1 MLSSHTGSSRSEADL
16 GVHIRKATNADETA
30 PKRKHVRACIVYTWD
45 HRSGRAFWNGM
56 KVQPLEQDDIQL
68 FKALITIH
76 KVLQEGHGKVLQEA
90 QANVNWIQHFERPGA
105 HGSGGYA
112 RLITEYVRFLKRKLA
127 FHREHPEFNGT
138 FEYEEYISL
147 RTVNDP
153 NEGFNVILDLMSLQ
167 DAIDDF
173 QRLVFATIKHGHQN
187 ECKISSLTAMVTESY
202 NIYKFLTSM
211 LRAMHEATDDH
222 DALEPLRARYYSQ
235 HRRLADFY
243 YDCSS
248 LKYLRSLIT
257 IPVLSDEPPNL
268 FGDDSGPAL
277 PRRPQ
282 TPAVTGR
289 SEATPPSQS
298 SVSVDRLP
306 DPEPMSEWWAEEQRR
321 QEEEQ
326 RRLQEEQRM
335 LEEERQRQQMLLEQQ
350 MRDQQLEQQRMME
363 QNRMMQEQMT
373 HAMHANATQE
383 LQRDLVQ
390 LRAAFEQSQQ
400 LLEQYDQRV
409 KALENELAQSNQN
422 VNQQLQNKD
431 GLIQSL
437 QDQVNMW
444 KQKYE
449 NLAKLYG
456 QLRQEHIDLMAKY
469 KRVEA
474 RASSA
479 QEAIDKKERYERDLK
494 SKNLELADLIKERDR
509 ARYDID
515 RLKGSHRH
523 EIETLERDKRLLE
536 DKLTDAERGK
546 GADLSLLISRHTREL
561 AELEDALKAKQR
573 IIDDYQSRG
582 LNDDVLRQKDDE
594 IAIMQEQVTSLE
606 NEIGRL
612 ALNGRGSGVPPDVG
626 SILDA
631 ILAACSER
639 VQDALFAFES
649 PMEAGNQNSTPQ
661 FLLSVLE
668 KASTAATDFT
678 MSFIEYTTLAE
689 DPEMKQQSP
698 AEVIK
703 NGTSF
708 ANALADMLS
717 NTKGVCRLANETETE
732 NLSLA
737 AVDSAIKGTEF
748 FSALYRD
755 LLVDLESNDVSELVI
770 ALNAEMQQSLQTI
783 TDHVEKMLPRT
794 TGIDAKNDRD
804 LGNTVDN
811 EMAKV
816 ASAVEDAVQKLTGLL
831 SKPRDPKF
839 STFDVQVNQA
849 ILYAAIAVT
858 SAVAALIKA
867 AIECQ
872 AEIVANGRGN
882 ESRTEYYKRHNRWTE
897 GLISAARAVGGAT
910 SILIETA
917 DGCLSGANSPEQLI
931 VSVNE
936 VAASTAQ
943 LVAASRV
950 RANFMSKRQD
960 NLEQASKSVTNACKE
975 LVNRVQSILASKTA
989 REEAKIDY
997 DSLSEHEFKR
1007 AAMAQQVE
1015 VLRLEQALSSARN
1028 KLFDIRKIEY
1038 RREEEEEIISGKL
1051 A

>member
-1 MLSSHTGSSRSEADL
+1 MLSSHTGSSRSESDL
-16 GVHIRKATNADETA
+16 GVHIRKATNPDETA

-56 KVQPLEQDDIQL
+56 KVQPLEQDEVQL

-90 QANVNWIQHFERPGA
+90 QAHINWIQHFQRSGGR
-105 HGSGGYA
+105 GSGGYT
-112 RLITEYVRFLKRKLA
+112 RLITEYVRFLTKKLD

-173 QRLVFATIKHGHQN
+173 QRLVFATIKHGRQN

-222 DALEPLRARYYSQ
+222 EALEPLRARYASQ

-248 LKYLRSLIT
+248 LKYLTSLIT
-257 IPVLSDEPPNL
+257 IPVLSDDPPNL
-268 FGDDSGPAL
+268 FGDDNGPAL

-282 TPAVTGR
+282 TPAVAVV
-289 SEATPPSQS
+289 SDANPSQS
-298 SVSVDRLP
+298 SLSVDRI
-306 DPEPMSEWWAEEQRR
+306 PEPEPLSDWWGEEQRR
-321 QEEEQ
+321 QEQEQ
-326 RRLQEEQRM
+326 QRLEQEQQM

-350 MRDQQLEQQRMME
+350 MREQQMEQQRMME

-373 HAMHANATQE
+373 NAMHASATQE
-383 LQRDLVQ
+383 LQRDLLQ

-409 KALENELAQSNQN
+409 KALESELAQSNQN
-422 VNQQLQNKD
+422 VEQQLQSKD

-469 KRVEA
+469 KKVEA
-474 RASSA
+474 RAASA
-479 QEAIDKKERYERDLK
+479 QEAIDKKERCERDLK

-509 ARYDID
+509 ARYEID
-515 RLKGSHRH
+515 RIKGSHRH
-523 EIETLERDKRLLE
+523 EIETLERDMRLLQ
-536 DKLTDAERGK
+536 DKLDNSERGK
-546 GADLSLLISRHTREL
+546 GADMSLLISRHTREL
-561 AELEDALKAKQR
+561 ADLEEALKAKQR
-573 IIDDYQSRG
+573 IIDQQQSRG
-582 LNDDVLRQKDDE
+582 LDDETLQQKDEE
-594 IAIMQEQVTSLE
+594 IAILQEQLSSLDQ
-606 NEIGRL
+606 EISKL
-612 ALNGRGSGVPPDVG
+612 SLSNGGSGPAADVG

-631 ILAACSER
+631 VMTACTVR
-639 VQDALFAFES
+639 VQDAMFAFES
-649 PMEAGNQNSTPQ
+649 PMEAGNQNATPQ

-668 KASTAATDFT
+668 KTSAASTDFT
-678 MSFIEYTTLAE
+678 MSFIEYTTLAGE
-689 DPEMKQQSP
+689 LENQSP

-703 NGTSF
+703 HGTSL
-708 ANALADMLS
+708 ANELADMLG
-717 NTKGVCRLANETETE
+717 NTKGLCRLANEEETDSLETE
-732 NLSLA
+732 ALT
-737 AVDSAIKGTEF
+737 SARKGLEF
-748 FSALYRD
+748 FSALYQEF
-755 LLVDLESNDVSELVI
+755 LADLETDDVSELLI
-770 ALNAEMQQSLQTI
+770 GFNGELQQALQALTEL
-783 TDHVEKMLPRT
+783 VEKMLPHASTLTR
-794 TGIDAKNDRD
+794 GDKD
-804 LGNTVDN
+804 LGSTVDN
-811 EMAKV
+811 EMSKV
-816 ASAVEDAVQKLTGLL
+816 SHAVEDAVQRLTALL
-831 SKPRDPKF
+831 GRRNPKF
-839 STFDVQVNQA
+839 SAFDVQVSDL
-849 ILYAAIAVT
+849 ILTLAIAVT
-858 SAVAALIKA
+858 TAIAALIKA

-872 AEIVANGRGN
+872 AEIVANGRGD

-917 DGCLSGANSPEQLI
+917 DGCLSGSSSPEQLI

-950 RANFMSKRQD
+950 RANFMSERQD
-960 NLEQASKSVTNACKE
+960 RLEQASKSVTNACKS
-975 LVNRVQSILASKTA
+975 LVNRVQSILAGRNAS
-989 REEAKIDY
+989 EEKRVDY
-997 DSLSEHEFKR
+997 ESLPDHEFKR
-1007 AAMAQQVE
+1007 AAMTQQVE
-1015 VLRLEQALSSARN
+1015 VLRLEQALTAARN
-1028 KLFDIRKIEY
+1028 KLFDIRKVEY
-1038 RREEEEEIISGKL
+1038 KREEEEE
-1051 A
+1051 ANQM